1 MVATLAFDKKSKIR
15 LSHTWAIVS
24 FGETWEDLS
33 TVTSLAHKN
42 PSTYH
47 SFQFA
52 SDNIVIK
59 Q

>member
-1 MVATLAFDKKSKIR
+1 MPNWFNAYGKSKIR
-15 LSHTWAIVS
+15 LSHTWVIVN
-24 FGETWEDLS
+24 FGETWGNLS

-42 PSTYH
+42 PSSYH

-52 SDNIVIK
+52 SDSMVVK